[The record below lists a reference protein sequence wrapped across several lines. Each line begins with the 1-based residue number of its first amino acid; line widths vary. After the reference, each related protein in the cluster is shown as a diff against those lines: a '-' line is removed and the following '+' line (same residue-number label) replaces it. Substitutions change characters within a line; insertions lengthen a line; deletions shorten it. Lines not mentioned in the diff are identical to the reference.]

1 MDTLEHYGEV
11 DGVLSRAFGKR
22 MIGQLVKCIWLEE
35 SVCIILAE
43 QKRTTSRYEYYH
55 IYEVYDFITGEKFW
69 VDEEDLEKL

>member
-1 MDTLEHYGEV
+1 
-11 DGVLSRAFGKR
+11 

-35 SVCIILAE
+35 SVCIILTE